1 MDPISIVSRLLSY
14 AAERQARESAK
25 EFPAEQ
31 GTGTNSHQYYVC
43 NFIGDTSMTK
53 LPDIRPEQIRA
64 ARSLKRLLTGNL
76 QSAVSN
82 YPPFQWD
89 ESVLLRAQI
98 ARITSTTVLA
108 PNGWFSQEEDDAGET
123 LIVPSEEIEP
133 VTMPDQE
140 DPDGWFANWVHRS
153 GP

>member
-1 MDPISIVSRLLSY
+1 
-14 AAERQARESAK
+14 
-25 EFPAEQ
+25 
-31 GTGTNSHQYYVC
+31 
-43 NFIGDTSMTK
+43 MTK
-53 LPDIRPEQIRA
+53 LPDIRPEQIRG

-76 QSAVSN
+76 QSAVST

-133 VTMPDQE
+133 VTMPEQE

-153 GP
+153 DA